1 MRFPHNDKFDAQVR
15 ASEERIANWFA
26 ENRKVTDTFYEL
38 LDFTK
43 KHKRMP
49 KKEHSSYEKDFY
61 MRLEKANIISKI
73 KEHPQYYEVFL
84 DKEVYRQL
92 TEQNSL

>member
-1 MRFPHNDKFDAQVR
+1 MPSYIQVGLGISTCYCSFLKLKNIIKRFNIGALRFPHNDKFDAQVR

-43 KHKRMP
+43 KHKSGSTPLFR
-49 KKEHSSYEKDFY
+49 
-61 MRLEKANIISKI
+61 
-73 KEHPQYYEVFL
+73 
-84 DKEVYRQL
+84 
-92 TEQNSL
+92 TT